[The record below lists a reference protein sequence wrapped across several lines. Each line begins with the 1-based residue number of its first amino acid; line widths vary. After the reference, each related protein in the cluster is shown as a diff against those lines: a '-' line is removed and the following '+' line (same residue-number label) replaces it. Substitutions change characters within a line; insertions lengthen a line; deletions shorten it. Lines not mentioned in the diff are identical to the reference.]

1 MNSRGA
7 DRTGKGRSQKPRA
20 WPRAHSVEAESW
32 QCRLSGECG
41 SLGDNGNG
49 KGIPGAGVR
58 PAEPTG
64 AQGPGESGS
73 EVGLVFLQL
82 HHEVMDVDELRPGRE
97 RAQLGLGQHPVE
109 AVVQL
114 DQLRQRPL
122 QGRVG
127 QTRGHGTVRASPAS
141 QAQLLV
147 ALQGGGV
154 CGAEPRGRSGK
165 LTSAG
170 LGQRLGWPV
179 TWMMLVPFRKLVK
192 LRMTS

>member
-1 MNSRGA
+1 M
-7 DRTGKGRSQKPRA
+7 
-20 WPRAHSVEAESW
+20 
-32 QCRLSGECG
+32 CG
-41 SLGDNGNG
+41 SLGDNRNG
-49 KGIPGAGVR
+49 KGVTGAGVR

-64 AQGPGESGS
+64 AQGPGGSES

-114 DQLRQRPL
+114 DQLLQRPL

-127 QTRGHGTVRASPAS
+127 QTRGDCTVRAS
-141 QAQLLV
+141 AQ
-147 ALQGGGV
+147 GN
-154 CGAEPRGRSGK
+154 EPGNRQ
-165 LTSAG
+165 AG

-192 LRMTS
+192 LLMTS

>member
-1 MNSRGA
+1 MGC
-7 DRTGKGRSQKPRA
+7 
-20 WPRAHSVEAESW
+20 VEALDTTE
-32 QCRLSGECG
+32 REGG
-41 SLGDNGNG
+41 PGD
-49 KGIPGAGVR
+49 GVR

-64 AQGPGESGS
+64 AQGPGGSES

-127 QTRGHGTVRASPAS
+127 QTRGDRTVSFSPGEEQGNRQDWARAKAG
-141 QAQLLV
+141 V
-147 ALQGGGV
+147 AGHLDDAGSIPKVGKAPHDILTQG
-154 CGAEPRGRSGK
+154 
-165 LTSAG
+165 LH
-170 LGQRLGWPV
+170 
-179 TWMMLVPFRKLVK
+179 
-192 LRMTS
+192 